1 MTCRLAF
8 SYNREV
14 YALPGRIDDPR
25 SQGCN
30 HLIREKMAEAIE
42 SADSLIDSL
51 RLKSVGTRSR
61 GISSAEIIRELL
73 GESQDA
79 RTISELAVLLDHI
92 RKNRGIT
99 VDELSAAVGSSY
111 SRIRQLTGLL
121 EMESII
127 SIDLMQRC
135 TVNTRIYR

>member
-1 MTCRLAF
+1 
-8 SYNREV
+8 
-14 YALPGRIDDPR
+14 
-25 SQGCN
+25 
-30 HLIREKMAEAIE
+30 MAEAIE